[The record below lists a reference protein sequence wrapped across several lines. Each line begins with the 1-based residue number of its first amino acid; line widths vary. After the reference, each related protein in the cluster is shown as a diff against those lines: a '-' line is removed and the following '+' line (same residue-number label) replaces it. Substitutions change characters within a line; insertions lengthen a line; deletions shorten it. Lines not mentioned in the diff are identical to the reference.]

1 VIQFRTSVHFSSL
14 DRNDFLTT
22 TLIAFGI
29 EHIQCAA
36 IFETKDFP
44 GLIIYVSLDC
54 LNLLSNYSDQ
64 QSPLGIC
71 FLMGFPL
78 DDSSCHPNHTFHFP
92 HFIPSYPYFWDF
104 WVYSPKKGLSLI
116 SCEEGVEGP
125 KDPKDNEC
133 LS

>member
-1 VIQFRTSVHFSSL
+1 VIQYRTSVHFSSL

-54 LNLLSNYSDQ
+54 LN
-64 QSPLGIC
+64 
-71 FLMGFPL
+71 
-78 DDSSCHPNHTFHFP
+78 
-92 HFIPSYPYFWDF
+92 
-104 WVYSPKKGLSLI
+104 
-116 SCEEGVEGP
+116 
-125 KDPKDNEC
+125 
-133 LS
+133 

>member
-64 QSPLGIC
+64 QQGGDTLRGACRYHSFAAAHDFETSP
-71 FLMGFPL
+71 
-78 DDSSCHPNHTFHFP
+78 
-92 HFIPSYPYFWDF
+92 
-104 WVYSPKKGLSLI
+104 SLF
-116 SCEEGVEGP
+116 
-125 KDPKDNEC
+125 
-133 LS
+133 